1 MRKLIM
7 LFVTTHILIPF
18 IVQGQSSCV
27 QTNKSCSCE
36 DVLRVLMSDETFYK
50 HLYLGLTDTIY
61 VSQKGLG
68 DITWCKS
75 YTIQGKTITFVSSD
89 TVLLH
94 DQGKITQIWNMACD
108 LQNNKRI
115 VCEIEG
121 QIWNNP
127 DGPEHELSFVILEMM
142 KRGGEYRV
150 KRANCFYVK
159 KRTP

>member
-1 MRKLIM
+1 MRKLTM
-7 LFVTTHILIPF
+7 LFVTTYVLIPF

-36 DVLRVLMSDETFYK
+36 DVLCVLMSDETFYK

-61 VSQKGLG
+61 VSQKGLR
-68 DITWCKS
+68 DIPCCKS
-75 YTIQGKTITFVSSD
+75 YTIQGKTITFISSD

-94 DQGKITQIWNMACD
+94 DQGKITQIWNIACD
-108 LQNNKRI
+108 SQNNKRI

-127 DGPEHELSFVILEMM
+127 DGPEHERSFVILEMM
-142 KRGGEYRV
+142 KRGGNYRV
-150 KRANCFYVK
+150 KQANCFYVVEK
-159 KRTP
+159 TH

>member
-1 MRKLIM
+1 MRKLTM
-7 LFVTTHILIPF
+7 LFVTTYVLIPF
-18 IVQGQSSCV
+18 IVQGQSSCL
-27 QTNKSCSCE
+27 QANKSCSCE

-50 HLYLGLTDTIY
+50 HLYLGITDTVY

-94 DQGKITQIWNMACD
+94 DQGKITQIWN
-108 LQNNKRI
+108 
-115 VCEIEG
+115 
-121 QIWNNP
+121 NP